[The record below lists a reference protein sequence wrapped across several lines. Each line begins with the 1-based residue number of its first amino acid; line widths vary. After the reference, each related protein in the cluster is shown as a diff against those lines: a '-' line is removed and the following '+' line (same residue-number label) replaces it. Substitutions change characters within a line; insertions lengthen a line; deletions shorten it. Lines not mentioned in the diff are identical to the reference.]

1 MEKLFK
7 RSMTLLICTF
17 VVCLCAKAGND
28 KVISF
33 SQLPAA
39 AKQIVKKNFT
49 GKTVALVKME
59 SDLTGQSYEVIFN
72 SGDKIEFDRNGNW
85 TDISCKSSQV
95 PALLVPSAIKNYVHK
110 NYPNAAIK
118 SIEKDRRGYEIK
130 LSNRLE
136 ITFNKNFKVT
146 DIDD

>member
-1 MEKLFK
+1 MK
-7 RSMTLLICTF
+7 RLITRTLALLVCAF
-17 VVCLCAKAGND
+17 AVCLCVEAGND
-28 KVISF
+28 KVISKDK
-33 SQLPAA
+33 LPAT
-39 AKQIVKKNFT
+39 AKQTIKTHFA
-49 GKTVALVKME
+49 GKTVALVRQETEFSGK
-59 SDLTGQSYEVIFN
+59 SYEVIFN

-136 ITFNKNFKVT
+136 ITFNKNFNVT

>member
-17 VVCLCAKAGND
+17 VVCLCANAGND

-59 SDLTGQSYEVIFN
+59 SDLTGKSYEVIFN

-95 PALLVPSAIKNYVHK
+95 PVLLVPAAIKNYVHK
-110 NYPNAAIK
+110 NYPGAAIK
-118 SIEKDRRGYEIK
+118 TIEKDRGGYEVK

-136 ITFNKNFKVT
+136 ITFNKNFNVT